1 LAGNWEFDSGHD
13 DTSQATCDV
22 ENNVELENG
31 QSPYSSQEW
40 EVRYKEVEVVTMK
53 RKTTLGRNIFLD
65 GGFPTDRDD
74 DPWPTMTCLGS
85 VNDVPDDMTVSDEY
99 FAMAIAELD
108 MDMASD
114 YKEIHDL
121 DNEEP
126 PHVNEGENDS
136 LETKLTFI
144 IGDEVVPDEPI
155 SEHTIRRKSRAT
167 KLDDYFAII
176 T

>member
-1 LAGNWEFDSGHD
+1 
-13 DTSQATCDV
+13 
-22 ENNVELENG
+22 
-31 QSPYSSQEW
+31 
-40 EVRYKEVEVVTMK
+40 
-53 RKTTLGRNIFLD
+53 
-65 GGFPTDRDD
+65 
-74 DPWPTMTCLGS
+74 
-85 VNDVPDDMTVSDEY
+85 
-99 FAMAIAELD
+99 
-108 MDMASD
+108 MASD

-144 IGDEVVPDEPI
+144 IGDEVVPYESI
-155 SEHTIRRKSRAT
+155 SEHTVRRKSRAT